1 MAVTKIHPIK
11 ITVGR
16 AIKYVTNPDKTGEYL
31 LTDFINC
38 NQGTAEYSF
47 RKELEIANKP
57 GKGRYNKDGKES
69 NQAFHL
75 IQSFKPG
82 EVTPEEAH
90 RIGQELVSELL
101 GGKYTAVIGTHEDK
115 EHIHNHIV
123 FCAVDNVEHKRYND
137 CKATYRNIRKLSDRL
152 CVEHG
157 LDVIP
162 DHVVSGEPVT
172 KYTYCPEWKDGKPVE
187 IVTTDLGEA
196 RKNCRYKYKPDIG
209 FTEEIIP
216 KKTHTYV
223 EREERDWAY
232 FHTEKYENTAT
243 SYKEWQEKKKGTS
256 WKQTLKNDINATIK
270 TSKTY
275 DDFISQML
283 AKGYQIK
290 GAALDGSEGKYIS
303 YLCPGQSENGRWI
316 RGKKTSG
323 NRGLG
328 EDFSRE
334 KIKERIEQ
342 RAKQRAERIKI
353 LATGTKQT
361 NLIDTSADKF
371 KESPGLNNWAK
382 RENLKRMSAVYAE
395 MQRMGLHSSADVAA
409 KIATI
414 EQGISDKKNEMKEL
428 SQDME
433 TMGKIVKYVNQYKQN
448 KRYADAYKKSADPER
463 YMQNRLSEITLYQEA
478 ERILKKSGI
487 DPEHINLEKLKEDY
501 YASDRKKTELGNQ
514 ISKEQAEIKKL
525 NKYMTDFQSY
535 MTQDQSQIPQTRQ
548 ANRSPAPPKRNGET
562 L

>member
-57 GKGRYNKDGKES
+57 GKDRYAKNGKDA
-69 NQAFHL
+69 NRAFHL

-152 CVEHG
+152 CEEHG
-157 LDVIP
+157 LSVI
-162 DHVVSGEPVT
+162 
-172 KYTYCPEWKDGKPVE
+172 
-187 IVTTDLGEA
+187 
-196 RKNCRYKYKPDIG
+196 N
-209 FTEEIIP
+209 EE
-216 KKTHTYV
+216 KGL
-223 EREERDWAY
+223 
-232 FHTEKYENTAT
+232 AT

-270 TSKTY
+270 ISKTY

-303 YLCPGQSENGRWI
+303 YLCPGQGENGRWI

-323 NRGLG
+323 YRGLG
-328 EDFSRE
+328 DDFSRE
-334 KIKERIEQ
+334 RIKERIDQ
-342 RAKQRAERIKI
+342 RARQRAERIKL
-353 LATGTKQT
+353 LAARTQQT
-361 NLIDTSADKF
+361 DLIDTSTDKF
-371 KESPGLNNWAK
+371 RESPGLNNWAK

-395 MQRMGLHSSADVAA
+395 MQRMGLHSSADVVT

-414 EQGISDKKNEMKEL
+414 EQGISDKKSEMKEL

-463 YMQNRLSEITLYQEA
+463 YMQSRLSEITLFQEA
-478 ERILKKSGI
+478 DRILKKSGI
-487 DPEHINLEKLKEDY
+487 DPEHINLDKLKEDY
-501 YASDRKKTELGNQ
+501 IASDKKKTELGNQ
-514 ISKEQAEIKKL
+514 ISKDQAEIKKL

-535 MTQDQSQIPQTRQ
+535 MTQEQTLPQTKQ
-548 ANRSPAPPKRNGET
+548 PDRSPTPPKRNVET
-562 L
+562 I